1 MTAYISRRG
10 LNHDYGHFGA
20 TTRFQALRLRLD
32 WGFMSLALG
41 SGLVAGL
48 CGAVRAASTRF
59 DAIYTWPGFKAHS
72 PRETTLQNIDVV
84 TRWSGLWN
92 RQFTI
97 YQRMVSN
104 PQATWKRE
112 ILSKTETGPKTLN
125 CRKINWPAMGQFVH
139 GRIENRTTYPNQC
152 EIEGNA
158 TLWSLSDAVL
168 HTHFEQI
175 TSWLICS
182 P

>member
-59 DAIYTWPGFKAHS
+59 DVIYTWPRFKVHS
-72 PRETTLQNIDVV
+72 PRKTPLQGITVV
-84 TRWSGLWN
+84 ARWSGLWS
-92 RQFTI
+92 RQFTT

-104 PQATWKRE
+104 PQAAWKHE
-112 ILSKTETGPKTLN
+112 MFSKTETGPKASN
-125 CRKINWPAMGQFVH
+125 YRKINGPRDRAAYRWSGWK
-139 GRIENRTTYPNQC
+139 PN
-152 EIEGNA
+152 
-158 TLWSLSDAVL
+158 
-168 HTHFEQI
+168 
-175 TSWLICS
+175 TST
-182 P
+182 